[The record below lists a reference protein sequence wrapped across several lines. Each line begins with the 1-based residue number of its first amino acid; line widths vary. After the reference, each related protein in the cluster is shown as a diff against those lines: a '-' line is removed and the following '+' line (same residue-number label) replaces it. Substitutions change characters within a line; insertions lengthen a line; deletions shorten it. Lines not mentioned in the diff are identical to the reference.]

1 MVVFWDPTCGH
12 CKEEIPRIDSIYKA
26 KWKALGVK
34 VYSVNVN
41 EPKMD
46 DFKKFLTEKNISKD
60 WVEVYQTK
68 AARAIEQA
76 ANQPNF
82 RQLYDMYKTPTYY
95 LLDDK
100 KRIIAKQLSLE
111 QFDDVIAA
119 KLKN

>member
-1 MVVFWDPTCGH
+1 
-12 CKEEIPRIDSIYKA
+12 
-26 KWKALGVK
+26 
-34 VYSVNVN
+34 
-41 EPKMD
+41 MD
-46 DFKKFLTEKNISKD
+46 DFKQFLAEKNISKD
-60 WVEVYQTK
+60 WAEVYQTK
-68 AARAIEQA
+68 AARATEQA